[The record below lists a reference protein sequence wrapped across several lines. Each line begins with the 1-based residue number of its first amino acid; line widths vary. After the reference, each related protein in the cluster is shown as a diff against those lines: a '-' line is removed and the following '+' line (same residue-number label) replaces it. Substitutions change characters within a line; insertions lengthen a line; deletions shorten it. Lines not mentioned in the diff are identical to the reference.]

1 MGGGQK
7 QFPGKYPNQ
16 NLSGTIPVSLQALP
30 SLLSGVHPPAPH
42 NLHPEF
48 QSRPLDKATRKAF
61 NSATTSHR
69 CGDEFIFHPLGVCC
83 LRSCWAGRLGSDR
96 TTQRRGSGCCAGWL
110 VHPEEGKR
118 RLWFPPRAQAQ
129 ENSQAVQ
136 RQCREALREREWGK
150 ARPPASWGAS
160 SASSRVR
167 AKWLAIPSSREA
179 RG

>member
-16 NLSGTIPVSLQALP
+16 NLLGTIPVSLQALP

-96 TTQRRGSGCCAGWL
+96 TTQRRGSGCAGWL